1 MTLGI
6 LRSVNHRNT
15 MYKKLKQMRPD
26 SENYVIKRSNFNHYR
41 NTLKKTMTHA
51 NDFITKIC
59 LIVLNMT

>member
-6 LRSVNHRNT
+6 LRSINHRNT

-41 NTLKKTMTHA
+41 NTLKKNYDSCKT
-51 NDFITKIC
+51 ILLQKY
-59 LIVLNMT
+59 V